1 MLKNN
6 QKRTFNVYDNFRIS
20 ALIVSQNDKIM
31 FASADLVFQS
41 RPFLC
46 MDWVLGAVPHDRNL
60 PAVLLY

>member
-1 MLKNN
+1 M
-6 QKRTFNVYDNFRIS
+6 FNVYNNFRIS

-41 RPFLC
+41 RPLLC
-46 MDWVLGAVPHDRNL
+46 MDRILGAVPHDRNL

>member
-1 MLKNN
+1 MCKLI
-6 QKRTFNVYDNFRIS
+6 FRIS

-41 RPFLC
+41 HPFLC
-46 MDWVLGAVPHDRNL
+46 MDGVLGAVPHDRNL